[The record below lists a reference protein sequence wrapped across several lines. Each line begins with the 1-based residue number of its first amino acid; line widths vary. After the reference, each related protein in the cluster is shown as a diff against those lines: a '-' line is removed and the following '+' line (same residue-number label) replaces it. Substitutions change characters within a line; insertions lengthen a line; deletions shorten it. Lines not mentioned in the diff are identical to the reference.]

1 MAPAPQIFDTA
12 GIPINKRG
20 WEDVS
25 AIANERPAFS
35 GGVAGRQLVKRPRII
50 GPEPLCFD
58 PANGDNDPVVREMAA
73 NLALLGYDEPTNKAK
88 CLLIFEDLCANAL
101 LPTALV
107 GRGLASKA
115 KLKQSVQSFLTGM
128 IGFIVMLYVHDMDFN
143 GTSNTLMRI
152 NDLEDCDDPQMWE
165 DANTFYNDLMLT
177 HPILG
182 RNTAFEFDLQIQKQY
197 IFELNI
203 KAWTSSIKKK
213 IELKGIVSLEYL
225 YELHR
230 TRQRIQRK
238 FLRAVFY
245 PHAMIFHMCVRYTDR
260 FWKPKT
266 WYLTDIQ
273 EAQMKTNPTVFP
285 EGRI

>member
-25 AIANERPAFS
+25 AIANERPAFA
-35 GGVAGRQLVKRPRII
+35 GVAGRQLVKRRRII

-58 PANGDNDPVVREMAA
+58 PASGDNDRVVMDVAA
-73 NLALLGYDEPTNKAK
+73 DLALLGYAEPTNKAK

-101 LPTALV
+101 LPTAIV

-115 KLKQSVQSFLTGM
+115 RLKQSIQSFLTGM

-143 GTSNTLMRI
+143 GTSNSLKRI
-152 NDLEDCDDPQMWE
+152 NDLEDSDDPQMWE
-165 DANTFYNDLMLT
+165 DANNFYNDLMLT

-182 RNTAFEFDLQIQKQY
+182 RNTAYEFDLQIQKQY
-197 IFELNI
+197 IFELSI
-203 KAWTSSIKKK
+203 KAWTSMMKKK
-213 IELKGIVSLEYL
+213 IENDGIVSLEYL

-245 PHAMIFHMCVRYTDR
+245 PHASLFHLCVRYTDR
-260 FWKPKT
+260 FWRTKNF
-266 WYLTDIQ
+266 YLTDIQ
-273 EAQMKTNPTVFP
+273 KAQMLTSPTVFP